1 MEKDQLLLEPIHNTY
16 VKIEEEG
23 EEANSYLRSIYQ
35 SMENVIV
42 SIKKGEEGVN
52 EKCAEVRALIDEVR
66 KFLLPYEVK
75 RVLEDVKTL
84 QSVCKRCSQ
93 KEKKLLFSSR
103 NRKTAVIQPV
113 VRVEPSTVE
122 PIPMLAY
129 VLSGRSGE
137 CVNVKCDE
145 DVVNLVDLTSCVV
158 IICETKK
165 SIHVKNVKGS
175 IVLLRDVKGS
185 ILVNDA
191 ESCMFTSHCEQ
202 IRIHNSKNTLFALAI
217 PNHPIIEDCSSLF
230 FAEDTS
236 VWDGEAP
243 CRIAANLYDKVL
255 DFKWL
260 KQEQS

>member
-1 MEKDQLLLEPIHNTY
+1 M
-16 VKIEEEG
+16 
-23 EEANSYLRSIYQ
+23 
-35 SMENVIV
+35 
-42 SIKKGEEGVN
+42 
-52 EKCAEVRALIDEVR
+52 
-66 KFLLPYEVK
+66 
-75 RVLEDVKTL
+75 KTL

-103 NRKTAVIQPV
+103 NRKTTETQPV
-113 VRVEPSTVE
+113 VRVEPSAVE
-122 PIPMLAY
+122 PIPTLAY
-129 VLSGRSGE
+129 VLSGKNGE

-158 IICETKK
+158 VMYVCEESTMSRYETKK
-165 SIHVKNVKGS
+165 SIHVKNVKES
-175 IVLLRDVKGS
+175 IVMLRDVKGS

-243 CRIAANLYDKVL
+243 RKVGTVIV
-255 DFKWL
+255 FVCM
-260 KQEQS
+260 